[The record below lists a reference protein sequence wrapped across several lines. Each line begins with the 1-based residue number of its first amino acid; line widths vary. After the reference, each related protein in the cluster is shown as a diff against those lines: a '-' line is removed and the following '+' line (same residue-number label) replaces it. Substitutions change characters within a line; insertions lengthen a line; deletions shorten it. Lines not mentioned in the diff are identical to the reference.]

1 MRHTTHGEDGE
12 PRLER
17 RACLLAGEDPGS
29 VPGGGYAKEDCVG
42 RAHFDVA
49 DARPLVQARRA
60 VEHAAHIFR
69 ASWGR

>member
-1 MRHTTHGEDGE
+1 MEKTASPDWNDVFAFLR
-12 PRLER
+12 ER
-17 RACLLAGEDPGS
+17 ILVALFRE
-29 VPGGGYAKEDCVG
+29 GGYAKEDCVG